1 MRSILLAI
9 LLMIGSVSMH
19 AQYFSPDLTLWDY
32 ETLKKIKKAS
42 FHPLCN
48 RKSNNVVFYTN
59 MARVDGALFVETV
72 LKPYLELVGDTA
84 FSPYLQS
91 LITTLNSKKN
101 QEPLKH
107 NLWLEMMAKSYATS
121 AGRKGVV
128 GHNRFDQRF
137 QLLISLQKAVGENC
151 SYGKSA
157 PIEVVVQLLIDED
170 VPNLGHRRN
179 ILSNTFKKI
188 GVGFAP
194 HKSFLSINC
203 VQNFSD

>member
-1 MRSILLAI
+1 MRIVLSFLILASSLAQ
-9 LLMIGSVSMH
+9 VN

-101 QEPLKH
+101 QTPLKH
-107 NLWLEMMAKSYATS
+107 DLWLEMMAKSYATYS
-121 AGRKGVV
+121 GRKGII

-137 QLLISLQKAVGENC
+137 QLLISLRKTVGENC
-151 SYGKSA
+151 SYGEESA
-157 PIEVVVQLLIDED
+157 VGVVVQLLIDEG
-170 VPNLGHRRN
+170 VANLGHRKN

-194 HKSFLSINC
+194 HRGYGINC
-203 VQNFSD
+203 VHEFSD